1 MVYLNRFPSQHR
13 SQSGFTLI
21 EVIAV
26 LALIGLILATV
37 RYTAF
42 TGSIEKD
49 IEKEV
54 RRLQVVFNMA
64 SDFAVINQLE
74 LGLRI
79 DDEKQTYEFVKLDDD
94 DKWVALDEYKHFSKV
109 TFSEGVFLEI
119 TLDGLMWE
127 NDESLF
133 DNRIFDEQ
141 LSVSNDGVEIG
152 NEEEETPPPPQI
164 FILSSGEITPFEL
177 LIRYEPQE
185 IGVDEFEFSLQ
196 GKETVPIE
204 LLRRE

>member
-1 MVYLNRFPSQHR
+1 MAHLNRLESKYR
-13 SQSGFTLI
+13 SQYGFTLI
-21 EVIAV
+21 EVVVV
-26 LALIGLILATV
+26 LALIGLILSTV
-37 RYTAF
+37 SYSVF
-42 TGSIEKD
+42 SGSIEKN

-64 SDFAVINQLE
+64 SDYAVINQLE

-79 DDEKQTYEFVKLDDD
+79 DDEKQTYEFVKLDEDD
-94 DKWVALDEYKHFSKV
+94 EWVALDELKHFSLV

-119 TLDGLMWE
+119 TLEGLPWQD
-127 NDESLF
+127 DESLF

-152 NEEEETPPPPQI
+152 KEEDVPPPPPQI

-177 LIRYEPQE
+177 FIRYKPQE
-185 IGVDEFEFSLQ
+185 FSEDEFEFSLQ
-196 GKETVPIE
+196 GKETVPLQFVGLE
-204 LLRRE
+204 